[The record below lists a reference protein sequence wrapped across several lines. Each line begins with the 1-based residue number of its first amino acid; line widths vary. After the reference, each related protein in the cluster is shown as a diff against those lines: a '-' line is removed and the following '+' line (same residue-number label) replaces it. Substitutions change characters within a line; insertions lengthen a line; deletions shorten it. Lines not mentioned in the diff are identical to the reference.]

1 MFFPGD
7 LESPDSRYQCG
18 AQLLR
23 SKSAGSQ
30 FSVEDMMAVLRDE
43 KSGICRPGGAF
54 PTAGSQVS
62 LLGGAKNG
70 FSRSCHWFTATPSP
84 GCAAFKPFMFDTS
97 GNAQL
102 TSATRCQA
110 SGRQPQLWAAHAC
123 AQSSFTRHSAQLL
136 AALESKY
143 VQLAFQQRALSHRLD
158 RDLFSEAVTEEL
170 ALYDSQ

>member
-1 MFFPGD
+1 
-7 LESPDSRYQCG
+7 
-18 AQLLR
+18 LLR

-43 KSGICRPGGAF
+43 KSGICRPDGAF

-62 LLGGAKNG
+62 LLSGAKSD

-84 GCAAFKPFMFDTS
+84 GYAAFKPFMFDS

-102 TSATRCQA
+102 TSATRCEA
-110 SGRQPQLWAAHAC
+110 SGSQHQLWAAHAC
-123 AQSSFTRHSAQLL
+123 AQSSFAQHSAQL
-136 AALESKY
+136 AALEKKY
-143 VQLAFQQRALSHRLD
+143 VQLAFQQRALGQSLD

-170 ALYDSQ
+170 SLYDSQ